1 MLQFIKTTDTMK
13 NLKPIQIAEKLKSF
27 TDIDV
32 FENTRRQEVVELRM
46 LLCYLL
52 REKLNMRWTHIAYF
66 FNENGKTMAHASAI
80 NAHKQYD
87 VHKQYNKKLEEYE
100 KLFTFKSDL
109 NYDEIDKIYYLENQI
124 KNYQKKS
131 ETPLAELIKQI
142 PLNKHDEAY
151 EHLRRFVQ
159 SWEWKAAQD

>member
-1 MLQFIKTTDTMK
+1 MK
-13 NLKPIQIAEKLKSF
+13 NLKPIQIAEKLKQF
-27 TDIDV
+27 TDINV
-32 FENTRRQEVVELRM
+32 FENTRKQPVVELRM

-66 FNENGKTMAHASAI
+66 FNENGKTMTHASAI
-80 NAHKQYD
+80 HAYKQYP

-124 KNYQKKS
+124 KNYEAKADS
-131 ETPLAELIKQI
+131 PLAQLIKEI
-142 PLNKHDEAY
+142 PIERYDETY
-151 EHLRRFVQ
+151 EHLRRFVR
-159 SWEWKAAQD
+159 SWDWKDNKVEQPIN